1 MSTILFKAGPH
12 DRRNCPVAFPLPA
25 GLDAEKNYVLK
36 CPCGRELPCQVC
48 RKEDG
53 GYELFTVIPDVPK
66 GAEVNMEVV
75 EAAAAKTRISVR
87 NGAEADSYDVF
98 VDDTLFTTLHC
109 GSRWAKPFM
118 FPVLDVNGACLTR
131 AWPVIPDVS
140 GETHDHPHQK
150 SFWTAWGDMNGAD
163 GWGEDPK
170 AGFATAPVR
179 NVNILENGPLRVKI
193 ALELDHLA
201 SNGAKIMSEHR
212 VLTFMALGETRS
224 VDVDVTY
231 DATDGDVT
239 FGDTKEGGIC
249 SIRMASSMDGT
260 AAGTITLADGSVG
273 EAECWGKR
281 SPWCDYSG
289 PVGKGISGIAILDNP
304 ANFRFPTYWHVRNY
318 GLMAANP
325 FGLSHFYNDKS
336 RNGSHKLAAG
346 KTLRFQYRVLF
357 HPGGP
362 AEVGAMYHDYVHG
375 PVFKA

>member
-12 DRRNCPVAFPLPA
+12 DRRNCPVSFPLPA
-25 GLDAEKNYVLK
+25 ELDAKKNYALK
-36 CPCGRELPCQVC
+36 CPCGNELPCQTC
-48 RKEDG
+48 CGADG
-53 GYELFTVIPDVPK
+53 KTTLFTVIPDVPK
-66 GAEVNMEVV
+66 GAEMQFEIV
-75 EAAAAKTRISVR
+75 EAEAAKACVSVQ

-98 VDDTLFTTLHC
+98 VDDALFTTLHC
-109 GSRWAKPFM
+109 GSQWAKPFM
-118 FPVLDVNGACLTR
+118 FPVLDANGACLTR
-131 AWPVIPDVS
+131 AWPVIPDVP

-170 AGFATAPVR
+170 AGFATAPVHK
-179 NVNILENGPLRVKI
+179 VNILENGPLRVKI

-201 SNGAKIMSEHR
+201 PNGAKIMSEHR
-212 VLTFMALGETRS
+212 VLTFMALGGTRA

-249 SIRMASSMDGT
+249 SIRVASSMDGT

-289 PVGKGISGIAILDNP
+289 PVGKGISGIAILDTP

-336 RNGSHKLAAG
+336 RNGSYKLSAG
-346 KTLRFQYRVLF
+346 EKLRFQYRVLF
-357 HPGGP
+357 HTGGS
-362 AEVGAMYHDYVHG
+362 AGVGSMYHDYVHG

>member
-12 DRRNCPVAFPLPA
+12 DRRNCPVSFPLPA
-25 GLDAEKNYVLK
+25 ELDTKKNYALK
-36 CPCGRELPCQVC
+36 CPYGNELPCQTC
-48 RKEDG
+48 CEADG
-53 GYELFTVIPDVPK
+53 KTTLFTVIPDVPK
-66 GAEVNMEVV
+66 GAEMQFEIV
-75 EAAAAKTRISVR
+75 EAEAAKARVSVQ

-98 VDDTLFTTLHC
+98 VDDALFTTLHC
-109 GSRWAKPFM
+109 GSQWAKPFM
-118 FPVLDVNGACLTR
+118 FPVLDANGACLTR
-131 AWPVIPDVS
+131 AWPVIPDVP

-170 AGFATAPVR
+170 AGFATAPVHK
-179 NVNILENGPLRVKI
+179 VNILENGPLRVKI

-212 VLTFMALGETRS
+212 VLTFMALGRTRA

-249 SIRMASSMDGT
+249 SIRVASSMDGT

-289 PVGKGISGIAILDNP
+289 PVGKGISGIAILDTP

-336 RNGSHKLAAG
+336 RNGSYRLSAG
-346 KTLRFQYRVLF
+346 EKLRFQYRVLF
-357 HPGGP
+357 HTGGS
-362 AEVGAMYHDYVHG
+362 AGVGSMYQDYVHG